1 MNDDGRHVSGENH
14 AKKNS
19 CRRTRSSYRFLGN
32 HAPSADG
39 ESPRL
44 HRDDSARGGGG
55 GGGGEEGEDAH
66 IQVDRASSLF
76 RLGPERGE
84 MPQNQDQIFGERP
97 VMASRG
103 GESSARFVEGVALR
117 KSGRLREA
125 KAAFREVAGGPRGVF
140 EIVSKIIPGT
150 NF

>member
-1 MNDDGRHVSGENH
+1 MNDDGRNVSGENH

-76 RLGPERGE
+76 RVLDP
-84 MPQNQDQIFGERP
+84 
-97 VMASRG
+97 S
-103 GESSARFVEGVALR
+103 
-117 KSGRLREA
+117 EA
-125 KAAFREVAGGPRGVF
+125 KCHKIKIRSLEKDELWRVAAGSRRLASPRAPARIASALERESPFSLAFVSAFSFVA
-140 EIVSKIIPGT
+140 
-150 NF
+150 